1 MYVKHEPCPRCGS
14 KDNLGVYKDGHKWCF
29 GCRYYVP
36 PTDTLEGRVARFR
49 PLTEDINYEATITP
63 IPIDAS
69 TLLSQRSLE
78 WIKGY
83 GISDA
88 ELEQHRI
95 LYSEEKDQLIFPIY
109 GESGIVAWQAR
120 NFNPERLAKGKYY
133 SVGNFDSIEVQFGDF
148 DNEEIVLTE
157 DYISALKVSRHTNAS
172 PIFGAHISNNRLNR
186 FIRRF
191 KYLAVWLDYDKA
203 VEARKATL
211 RALQHGFEARS
222 IHTQLDPKELS
233 DKDIQRYLERI

>member
-1 MYVKHEPCPRCGS
+1 MYVKHGACSRCGS
-14 KDNLGVYKDGHKWCF
+14 RDNCATYSDGHKWCF
-29 GCRYYVP
+29 GCRLYVP
-36 PTDTLEGRVARFR
+36 AEQTLGTRVER
-49 PLTEDINYEATITP
+49 INKAMEVEYEASILP
-63 IPIDAS
+63 IPADAS
-69 TLLSQRSLE
+69 RLLSQQSLA

-109 GESGIVAWQAR
+109 GKSGIVAWQAR

-186 FIRRF
+186 LIRRF
-191 KYLAVWLDYDKA
+191 KYLAVWLDYDKRS
-203 VEARKATL
+203 EARKATL

-222 IHTQLDPKELS
+222 IHTELDPKELS
-233 DKDIQRYLERI
+233 DKDIQKYLMRSI